1 MCREGIKRVGISRAV
16 PTRSREKNSG
26 LVTQTLLV
34 TVLAHAL
41 AALVLINLCLTSLLE
56 GSHNA

>member
-1 MCREGIKRVGISRAV
+1 MKGDRPCIEVRR
-16 PTRSREKNSG
+16 PTLQVSNSG

-34 TVLAHAL
+34 TILAHAL
-41 AALVLINLCLTSLLE
+41 AALMLVNFGFTSLLQ